1 MTTQAMFLAAAGAAA
16 VMAVVAAVRD
26 RGRAK
31 RRDLD
36 QVGWVPWDVLQI
48 IFGLIA
54 VVATVLAFKLG

>member
-1 MTTQAMFLAAAGAAA
+1 MTTQAMFLALAAAAA
-16 VMAVVAAVRD
+16 VMAVVSAVRD

-54 VVATVLAFKLG
+54 IVATVLAFKLG